1 MIGMHPETVT
11 IEALTAER
19 IRAAEGS
26 WRPSSRD
33 AVHDGASVGF
43 LPPLGAAEAAA
54 WWRGAAEESER
65 GARTVWAR
73 PRGRGRVLER
83 RVARTGR
90 LARPSGTAATYPS
103 CWSTPPPGAGLGRR
117 LLATAE
123 AAAAR
128 TGSGCSSS
136 TRRPAAPAEGLYRS
150 AGWTR
155 AGVIPGYAE
164 GPGGTLLATTY
175 YCKALG

>member
-1 MIGMHPETVT
+1 MYPETVT

-19 IRAAEGS
+19 IRAAEGELAALLQ
-26 WRPSSRD
+26 D

-65 GARTVWAR
+65 GARTVWGAH
-73 PRGRGRVLER
+73 GAEGRVLGVVSLVR
-83 RVARTGR
+83 AASANQRHRGDISKLLVHTSARGR
-90 LARPSGTAATYPS
+90 
-103 CWSTPPPGAGLGRR
+103 GLGRR

-123 AAAAR
+123 AAAAGTGLR
-128 TGSGCSSS
+128 LLVLDTETGS
-136 TRRPAAPAEGLYRS
+136 AAEGLYRS

-175 YCKALG
+175 YYKALG